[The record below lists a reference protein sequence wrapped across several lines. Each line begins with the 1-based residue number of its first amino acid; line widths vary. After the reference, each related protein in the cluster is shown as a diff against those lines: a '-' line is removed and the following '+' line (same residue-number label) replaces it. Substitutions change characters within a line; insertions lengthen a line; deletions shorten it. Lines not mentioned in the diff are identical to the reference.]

1 MSTTDGINV
10 NAFPRFDDQQL
21 ASIAEIAEYA
31 HFTTGA
37 ELVSHGQKDYPFF
50 VIRSGNVK
58 IVERDC
64 DGERLIANHGPR
76 EFVGD
81 VDMLTGRSSLFV
93 AVATEPVEAYRL
105 SAVQLRKLL
114 GQCPTVSEMLLDA
127 FQLRRTLLADLPFVG
142 VRVVGTTNTP
152 ATTRLREFLYK
163 NHVPYSF
170 FEADTGD
177 GQQQLQRLEADQLEL
192 PVVRCNG
199 STIGNPSLPKLATCI
214 GINRNIDQQLFDLVI
229 VGAGPAGLAAAVY
242 ASSEGI
248 ETLVIDSVGPG
259 GQAASSSKIENFIG
273 FPTGLSGSE
282 LANRGYLQALKFG
295 TQFIAPIT
303 VQSLQQHASG
313 EHHLKLCTGQTAR
326 ARVVMIASGVSYR
339 QLDLPGCTRLEGS
352 GVYYAATSVEGRV
365 CEGATAVVVGGG
377 NSAGQAAMFLAT
389 KAKKVVMLIR
399 GPDLSKGM
407 SSYLSAR
414 VNSHPQIQV
423 VPNTEVTSIE
433 GESRVQSVKT
443 VNHATSEEAT
453 IDCCGLF
460 IFIGATPH
468 TNWLPEQVLLDD
480 KGFVLTGST
489 FMSNPKLR
497 SHWTLDRVPCDLE
510 TTVPGILA
518 AGDVRAG
525 TTKRCGFAVGDGSLA
540 VSCVHRLLS
549 LL

>member
-1 MSTTDGINV
+1 MSKTDTIHRR
-10 NAFPRFDDQQL
+10 AFPKFDDQQL
-21 ASIAEIAEYA
+21 STIEQIAELA
-31 HFTTGA
+31 HFATGE

-64 DGERLIANHGPR
+64 DGERLIANHGAR
-76 EFVGD
+76 DFVGD
-81 VDMLTGRSSLFV
+81 VDMLTGRASLFV

-105 SAVQLRKLL
+105 CSVQLRKLL
-114 GQCPTVSEMLLDA
+114 GQCPVVSEMLLDA

-163 NHVPYSF
+163 NHVPHSF
-170 FEADTGD
+170 FEADTDEGR
-177 GQQQLQRLEADQLEL
+177 QQLQRLGADQLEL
-192 PVVRCNG
+192 PVVRCNS

-214 GINRNIDQQLFDLVI
+214 GINRDVDQQLFDLVI
-229 VGAGPAGLAAAVY
+229 VGSGPAGLAAAVY

-248 ETLVIDSVGPG
+248 KTLVIDSVGPG
-259 GQAASSSKIENFIG
+259 GQAGSSSKIENFIG
-273 FPTGLSGSE
+273 FPTGLSGSD
-282 LANRGYLQALKFG
+282 LANLGYLQALKFG

-303 VQSLQQHASG
+303 VQSVEQHPTR

-365 CEGATAVVVGGG
+365 CEGLTAVVVGGG

-389 KAKKVVMLIR
+389 KAEKVVMLIR
-399 GPDLSKGM
+399 GADLSKGM

-414 VNSHPQIQV
+414 VNSHPKIQI
-423 VPNTEVTSIE
+423 VPNTEVISVE
-433 GESRVQSVKT
+433 GESRVQSV
-443 VNHATSEEAT
+443 NT
-453 IDCCGLF
+453 IDHSTGETKSIECSGLF

-468 TNWLPEQVLLDD
+468 TKWLPDNVLLDD
-480 KGFVLTGST
+480 KGFVLTGSA
-489 FMSNPKLR
+489 FMSNDTLR

>member
-1 MSTTDGINV
+1 
-10 NAFPRFDDQQL
+10 
-21 ASIAEIAEYA
+21 
-31 HFTTGA
+31 
-37 ELVSHGQKDYPFF
+37 
-50 VIRSGNVK
+50 
-58 IVERDC
+58 
-64 DGERLIANHGPR
+64 
-76 EFVGD
+76 
-81 VDMLTGRSSLFV
+81 
-93 AVATEPVEAYRL
+93 
-105 SAVQLRKLL
+105 
-114 GQCPTVSEMLLDA
+114 
-127 FQLRRTLLADLPFVG
+127 
-142 VRVVGTTNTP
+142 
-152 ATTRLREFLYK
+152 
-163 NHVPYSF
+163 
-170 FEADTGD
+170 
-177 GQQQLQRLEADQLEL
+177 
-192 PVVRCNG
+192 
-199 STIGNPSLPKLATCI
+199 
-214 GINRNIDQQLFDLVI
+214 
-229 VGAGPAGLAAAVY
+229 LAAAVY

-248 ETLVIDSVGPG
+248 QTLVIDSVGPG
-259 GQAASSSKIENFIG
+259 GQAGSSSKIENFIG

-303 VQSLQQHASG
+303 VQSVHQHASG

-326 ARVVMIASGVSYR
+326 ARVVTIASGVSYR

-414 VNSHPQIQV
+414 VNSHPKIQV
-423 VPNTEVTSIE
+423 VPNTELTSIE

-443 VNHATSEEAT
+443 VNYATGEKST
-453 IDCCGLF
+453 IECRGLF

-468 TNWLPEQVLLDD
+468 TKWLPEQVLLDD

-489 FMSNPKLR
+489 FMSDAKLR
-497 SHWTLDRVPCDLE
+497 SHWTLDRTPCDLE